1 MTPEFVNVFYSKIAQ
16 FSPKRLDVWLVNTLY
31 NCLDVW
37 LVNTLYNCLDVW
49 LVNTLHNWLSGLL

>member
-37 LVNTLYNCLDVW
+37 LVNTL
-49 LVNTLHNWLSGLL
+49 HNWLSGLL